1 MKLALTPDKSSV
13 VTDNASCS
21 TTTPK
26 VESRSENLTTSG
38 LQGFSLLELP
48 QATMDLLH
56 D

>member
-1 MKLALTPDKSSV
+1 MTLALTPDKSSV
-13 VTDNASCS
+13 VTDHTSCS
-21 TTTPK
+21 TTAPR
-26 VESRSENLTTSG
+26 VESRSENLTNSG